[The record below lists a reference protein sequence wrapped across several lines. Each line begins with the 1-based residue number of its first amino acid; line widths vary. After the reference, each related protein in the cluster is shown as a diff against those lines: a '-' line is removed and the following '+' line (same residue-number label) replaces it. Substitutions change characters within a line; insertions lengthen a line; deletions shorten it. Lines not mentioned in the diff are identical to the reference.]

1 MRHIEIRDLWL
12 QKEVMKCLMKIVKIP
27 GDENPA
33 DLMTKFL
40 KVEIIDQRLKEMNLK
55 RVPGN
60 DVKKKPDV
68 QKKIQ
73 KIEID
78 KLVADRW
85 ADASDGDEE
94 GDVVE
99 TIRWW
104 KAHCE
109 LDE

>member
-1 MRHIEIRDLWL
+1 
-12 QKEVMKCLMKIVKIP
+12 MKGLVKVVKIP
-27 GDENPA
+27 GDDNLA
-33 DLMTKFL
+33 DPMTKLL
-40 KVEIIDQRLKEMNLK
+40 KAETIDQRLKEINLK

-60 DVKKKPDV
+60 DVKKKPDER
-68 QKKIQ
+68 KKIQ
-73 KIEID
+73 KIEVD

-94 GDVVE
+94 GDAVE